1 MFYYVNSGLELIT
14 LTTQEFIS
22 EFLGKATTPKGI
34 EPNHFYDPQTK
45 LVYAWHSGKCVA
57 TSEYEYTPQE
67 AEALL
72 VELALE
78 NASNN
83 GDGSIMFQPSSTK
96 EALIADMSD
105 YLENCI
111 DDESEH
117 DLELAAK
124 IKQIIDSLKTSD

>member
-1 MFYYVNSGLELIT
+1 M
-14 LTTQEFIS
+14 
-22 EFLGKATTPKGI
+22 
-34 EPNHFYDPQTK
+34 
-45 LVYAWHSGKCVA
+45 
-57 TSEYEYTPQE
+57 
-67 AEALL
+67 
-72 VELALE
+72 E